1 MNTSTF
7 AFTETAQQIAD
18 LPYGLVVIN
27 GPKGSGKTSLLNLI
41 ESIISEGEFT
51 HDCYKLAKGDER
63 SGDGGFRLI
72 DMSESESSD
81 DSHSE
86 MTAAEVTSLL
96 RWQQIFETVMRW
108 GEYRVFAIED
118 IETTGSLAKY
128 LIEKSTVLALTG
140 TLVIVTIDAKSTPE
154 GENTMRHLQ
163 DKTEKF
169 PGMDPLWIDLP
180 KVP

>member
-7 AFTETAQQIAD
+7 AFTDTAQRIAD
-18 LPYGLVVIN
+18 LPYGLVVVN

-41 ESIISEGEFT
+41 ESIISKGEFT

-81 DSHSE
+81 DSQSE

-96 RWQQIFETVMRW
+96 QWQQMFETVMRW
-108 GEYRVFAIED
+108 GDYRVFAIED
-118 IETTGSLAKY
+118 IETADPLTKY
-128 LIEKSTVLALTG
+128 LIEKSIILALTG

-154 GENTMRHLQ
+154 GENMMRHLRSE
-163 DKTEKF
+163 TERF
-169 PGMDPLWIDLP
+169 QGMDPLWVDLP
-180 KVP
+180 